1 MKRFGY
7 ALRMLHGFNE
17 KREIIGSVSGSE
29 TTLFVGLYN
38 GASYIDKLIDQIN
51 GFSHNEVPVIFVDNA
66 SNDDTWDS
74 IKKKSKALKRQYVLV
89 RNPAN
94 IGGVGSL
101 LTNLDLVKSEWITSV
116 HQDDFYRENHLDV
129 HLREINKASE
139 SCGVIA
145 TDMGVAI
152 DDKNRGLIPRA
163 NWDFDPEDKV
173 ACFLGSLKSHLTP
186 NPASSY
192 RVEFLDNY
200 GSPFYNAAFC
210 DTEHELLAYSD
221 WDFKWVPEITI
232 DYMENPISESKS
244 VDGIGREMAIVN
256 SLCRVF
262 TSDSFGH
269 IASKV
274 KEQDKEK
281 FIEELIGSIQTRFD
295 ERVFA
300 VLVINQALEELL
312 KLWGPEPYV
321 LKPIHAI
328 KSALGQRVIESTLRS
343 SLYFMG
349 ETPLYAGE
357 VSTHDRAVHNSK
369 IRSFIYLG
377 IFKILGLMGRKNSKN
392 LWLYVLKGSRRLGLL
407 SQFKSPRF
415 RDDEN

>member
-7 ALRMLHGFNE
+7 ALIMLNGFNE
-17 KREIIGSVSGSE
+17 KREIVGSVSESK

-51 GFSHNEVPVIFVDNA
+51 GFSHNEIPVVFVDNA
-66 SNDDTWDS
+66 SNDDTWGS
-74 IKKKSKALKRQYVLV
+74 IKKKSKALKREYMLV
-89 RNPAN
+89 KNPTN
-94 IGGVGSL
+94 IGGLGSL

-116 HQDDFYRENHLDV
+116 HQDDFYRENHLGV
-129 HLREINKASE
+129 HVREINKASK

-145 TDMGVAI
+145 TDMGIAI
-152 DDKNRGLIPRA
+152 DDKNRGLVPRA
-163 NWDFDPEDKV
+163 NWDFDPADKV

-221 WDFKWVPEITI
+221 WDFRWVPEITI
-232 DYMENPISESKS
+232 DYMDNPISESKS

-262 TSDSFGH
+262 TSDSFVQ
-269 IASKV
+269 IAAMV
-274 KEQDKEK
+274 REQDRGK
-281 FIEELIGSIQTRFD
+281 FIEELIGSIQTRFE
-295 ERVFA
+295 ERLFA

-312 KLWGPEPYV
+312 ELWGPEPYV

-343 SLYFMG
+343 SLLFMG
-349 ETPLYAGE
+349 ETSLDAE
-357 VSTHDRAVHNSK
+357 EKSTDNHTVRNSS
-369 IRSFIYLG
+369 IRSFVYMR
-377 IFKILGLMGRKNSKN
+377 IFKFLGLMGRKNSKK
-392 LWLYVLKGSRRLGLL
+392 LWLYVLQCSKRFGLL
-407 SQFKSPRF
+407 SQFRSPRF
-415 RDDEN
+415 VDDKD